1 VTLPQNPT
9 DIDIPED
16 EPATAALTILQPED
30 VIPTESILSKMQGIT
45 AADKTKAVLLGR
57 AALSVVRLTSDED
70 ERMADD
76 MLSMMDAHAK
86 HIEGKVRPFADIAYR
101 LHRGLTSFLSSATE
115 DLTAGTK
122 HLRRL
127 LAERLAAKAAAEAQR
142 QREAREEAQRL
153 ERERLLAEAEHAET
167 TGESSEVVEQILAE
181 AAMVVAPPVVAQP
194 ITTLSGVSTRNKQ
207 KVECHDF
214 KALVLHIADRLR
226 AGDEVLL
233 SLLTFD
239 QQSANRMPLAL
250 NGIPGLRLYN
260 EPILTRRRK

>member
-1 VTLPQNPT
+1 
-9 DIDIPED
+9 
-16 EPATAALTILQPED
+16 
-30 VIPTESILSKMQGIT
+30 MQGIT
-45 AADKTKAVLLGR
+45 GADQVKAVLLGR
-57 AALSVVRLTSDED
+57 AALSVVRLMSDDD
-70 ERMADD
+70 EHKADQ
-76 MLSMMDAHAK
+76 MIGMMDAHMR
-86 HIEGKVRPFADIAYR
+86 HMTGTINPFVELAHK
-101 LHRGLTSFLSSATE
+101 LHRSLTDKRNS
-115 DLTAGTK
+115 LTKELVEGTQ

-233 SLLTFD
+233 TLLTFD